1 MNNVLDLL
9 ATVSLLIGAGFVLVG
24 SIGLVRLPDIFARL
38 HGPSKAT
45 TLGLGGILFASM
57 LHQGARGDLSLR
69 ELAIALFLFLTAPVV
84 GHLVAKA
91 ALRRRDPTDR
101 AD

>member
-1 MNNVLDLL
+1 MNNLL
-9 ATVSLLIGAGFVLVG
+9 ETIASIMLLVGASFVLVG

-45 TLGLGGILFASM
+45 TLGLGGILVASIV
-57 LHQGARGDLSLR
+57 HQAAADSLSLR
-69 ELAIALFLFLTAPVV
+69 ELAIALFLFISAPVV

-91 ALRRRDPTDR
+91 ALRRRD
-101 AD
+101 

>member
-1 MNNVLDLL
+1 MEILAAIMLL
-9 ATVSLLIGAGFVLVG
+9 VGAGFVLVG

-45 TLGLGGILFASM
+45 TLGLGGILIASM
-57 LHQGARGDLSLR
+57 LHQGANGELSLR
-69 ELAIALFLFLTAPVV
+69 ELAITLFLFITAPVV

-91 ALRRRDPTDR
+91 ALRLRDQAAPP

>member
-1 MNNVLDLL
+1 MNDLL
-9 ATVSLLIGAGFVLVG
+9 DNLAALFLLVGAGFVLVG

-45 TLGLGGILFASM
+45 TLGLGGVLIASM

-69 ELAIALFLFLTAPVV
+69 ELAVALFLFITAPVV

-91 ALRRRDPTDR
+91 ALRQRDR

>member
-1 MNNVLDLL
+1 MNNAMEILAAIMLL
-9 ATVSLLIGAGFVLVG
+9 VGAGFVLVG

-45 TLGLGGILFASM
+45 TLGLGGILIASI
-57 LHQGARGDLSLR
+57 LHQGANGDLSLR
-69 ELAIALFLFLTAPVV
+69 ELAITLFLFITAPVV

-91 ALRRRDPTDR
+91 ALRRRG
-101 AD
+101 

>member
-1 MNNVLDLL
+1 MSILL
-9 ATVSLLIGAGFVLVG
+9 EAAVSLCLLVGAGFVLVG

-45 TLGLGGILFASM
+45 TLGLGGILIASM
-57 LHQGARGDLSLR
+57 LHQGASRSLSLR
-69 ELAIALFLFLTAPVV
+69 ELAIALFLFITAPVV

-91 ALRRRDPTDR
+91 ALRRRD
-101 AD
+101 

>member
-1 MNNVLDLL
+1 MQQILQIL
-9 ATVSLLIGAGFVLVG
+9 AAALLLIGAGFVLVG

-45 TLGLGGILFASM
+45 TLGLGAILLASI
-57 LHQGARGDLSLR
+57 LDQAARGSLSLKD
-69 ELAIALFLFLTAPVV
+69 LAIALFLFITAPVV

-91 ALRRRDPTDR
+91 ALRRRG
-101 AD
+101 